1 MYPGSSDEELFMS
14 AKNYV
19 IGLLQ
24 KISMYDFLPLLI
36 GKETFLRIIGEYKA
50 YDPSVNPNIANEFST
65 AAFRMGHSL
74 ILHKYPLINQYG
86 EVERELRLHEMF
98 FRPSFFNETM
108 MEKLIRGTSE
118 TAKKPEVGG

>member
-1 MYPGSSDEELFMS
+1 MCDVIDEIYPGSSDEELFMS

-24 KISMYDFLPLLI
+24 KISLYDFLPLLI
-36 GKETFLRIIGEYKA
+36 GKKAFFKIVGEYKT

-86 EVERELRLHEMF
+86 
-98 FRPSFFNETM
+98 
-108 MEKLIRGTSE
+108 
-118 TAKKPEVGG
+118 